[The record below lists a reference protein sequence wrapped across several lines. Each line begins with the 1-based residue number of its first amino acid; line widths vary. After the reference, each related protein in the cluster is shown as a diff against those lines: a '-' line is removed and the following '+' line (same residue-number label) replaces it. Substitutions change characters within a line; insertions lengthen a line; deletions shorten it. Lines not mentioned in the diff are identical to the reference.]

1 MAASSFFFSRRRRH
15 TRCALV
21 TGVQTCALP
30 IYTLGY
36 RFAIVDN
43 HPTCPAGIDGC
54 FLSTITLTMPESIP
68 AALPTQDLSLTF
80 GFVNRL
86 PRVESD
92 IFDHRLVN
100 GDLQQLTLKPGAVLK
115 PGASYTIRLWGVGAY
130 FSKAFAMPNAYLAAR
145 GLDART
151 IAATRPVVDSDT
163 GPETLPFVAPMTDE
177 AKLATKGPPDRTRW
191 LTPERAFVG
200 QETGRAHI

>member
-1 MAASSFFFSRRRRH
+1 MFLFFFSSRRRH

-30 IYTLGY
+30 ILLAMVLAAPAARADEAPAQAALDRFADTLGY

-100 GDLQQLTLKPGAVLK
+100 GDLQQLTLKPAAVLK
-115 PGASYTIRLWGVGAY
+115 PGPSFSFRLWGVGAY
-130 FSKAFAMPNAYLAAR
+130 FSKAFAMPNE
-145 GLDART
+145 
-151 IAATRPVVDSDT
+151 I
-163 GPETLPFVAPMTDE
+163 
-177 AKLATKGPPDRTRW
+177 
-191 LTPERAFVG
+191 
-200 QETGRAHI
+200 GREH

>member
-1 MAASSFFFSRRRRH
+1 MLVVYFFLMIRRPPRS
-15 TRCALV
+15 TRTDTLF
-21 TGVQTCALP
+21 P
-30 IYTLGY
+30 YT
-36 RFAIVDN
+36 
-43 HPTCPAGIDGC
+43 
-54 FLSTITLTMPESIP
+54 TLFRS
-68 AALPTQDLSLTF
+68 
-80 GFVNRL
+80 
-86 PRVESD
+86 
-92 IFDHRLVN
+92 
-100 GDLQQLTLKPGAVLK
+100 LTLKPGAVLK